1 MRIISLTPF
10 SLDSIRGADEI
21 NVIVGG
27 EVVEKGTHDELME
40 AQSYYRRL
48 VEKQEGNG
56 TGSGPGSNGPSRSNS
71 AADLSKLANKAKED
85 SGIPHIAFK
94 DVTFAYPTRPKKTI
108 LNGFDLVVNQ
118 GQTVALVGPSGQGK
132 STTVGMIER
141 FYDPQ
146 EGTVEY
152 LGQDIKDLNVAWYR
166 DQIGYVGQEPTLFN
180 DTIARNVAYGHP
192 EATEEDIIAACK
204 QANAHG
210 KIC

>member
-1 MRIISLTPF
+1 M
-10 SLDSIRGADEI
+10 
-21 NVIVGG
+21 
-27 EVVEKGTHDELME
+27 
-40 AQSYYRRL
+40 
-48 VEKQEGNG
+48 
-56 TGSGPGSNGPSRSNS
+56 
-71 AADLSKLANKAKED
+71 
-85 SGIPHIAFK
+85 
-94 DVTFAYPTRPKKTI
+94 
-108 LNGFDLVVNQ
+108 NGFDLVVNQ

-210 KIC
+210 KICWSIHGALWYATTHH